1 MDPHFALLVEALAPK
16 LEELLAMQPLRY
28 GILPTTMSKSGVY
41 LFTESGKHLYIGR
54 SNRLRAR
61 YFLHCRPGSQHN
73 QATFAFQLAREIT
86 GRTTVAYRA
95 GEGSRAGL
103 MRGDAF
109 ATAFSDAKGRIREMQ
124 YRYVEEADQ
133 TRQSLLEIYAA
144 TVLGTKY
151 NDFGTH

>member
-1 MDPHFALLVEALAPK
+1 MDQKFVTLVESLAPK
-16 LEELLAMQPLRY
+16 LERLLAMQPLRY
-28 GILPTTMSKSGVY
+28 GTLPTAMPKSGVY
-41 LFTESGKHLYIGR
+41 LFTEGGKLLYVGR

-61 YFLHCRPGSQHN
+61 YFLHCRLGSQHN

-86 GRTTVAYRA
+86 GRTTAAYRA

-103 MRGDAF
+103 MQDEAF
-109 ATAFSDAKGRIREMQ
+109 ATAFLAAKKRIRGME
-124 YRYVEEADQ
+124 YRYVEENDQ
-133 TRQSLLEIYAA
+133 NRQALLEIYAA